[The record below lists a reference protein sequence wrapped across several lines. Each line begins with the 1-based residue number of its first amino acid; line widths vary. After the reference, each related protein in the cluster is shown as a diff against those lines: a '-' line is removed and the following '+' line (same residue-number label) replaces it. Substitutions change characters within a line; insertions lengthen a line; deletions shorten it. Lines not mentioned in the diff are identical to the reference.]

1 MIELQAHH
9 CMTYNCEPD
18 SCAVCFIPAKQLSL
32 QESNQLIG
40 IKMPTSGF
48 PEIFRSQSQFPG
60 FYIRFHKLKP
70 AHLMK
75 RKKTFLLIVSIS

>member
-48 PEIFRSQSQFPG
+48 SKNIWFLIPISRVLYQVPRTKASSSNATKKR
-60 FYIRFHKLKP
+60 FY
-70 AHLMK
+70 
-75 RKKTFLLIVSIS
+75 